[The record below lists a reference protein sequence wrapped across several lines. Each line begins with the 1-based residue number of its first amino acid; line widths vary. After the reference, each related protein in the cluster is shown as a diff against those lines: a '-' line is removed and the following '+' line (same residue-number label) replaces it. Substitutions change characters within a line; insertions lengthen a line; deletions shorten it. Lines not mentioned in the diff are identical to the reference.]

1 MSQPS
6 ENTLYSGRYC
16 WIRAV
21 TESDLRALYPSAAV
35 KSILAQYRPWL
46 RGQTLDIEG
55 VVRRHQWLAELNP
68 PAEIEVLVLQKS
80 TQTPIGLI
88 SLSSIDGINMK
99 AELSVAFFMNPGSR
113 AAVEALHW
121 SLQWLFGQTPLY
133 KLLFYVQPG
142 NQAARKLLDALG
154 ASLEAVLVDEIV
166 RDDGRRSD
174 LCRYTLFRDQWDNG
188 LPRERLRRL
197 VPLVD

>member
-16 WIRAV
+16 CIRAV

-55 VVRRHQWLAELNP
+55 VVRRHQWLAELSP
-68 PAEIEVLVLQKS
+68 PAEIEVLVMQKS
-80 TQTPIGLI
+80 TQTPIGFI

-113 AAVEALHW
+113 AAVEALH
-121 SLQWLFGQTPLY
+121 
-133 KLLFYVQPG
+133 
-142 NQAARKLLDALG
+142 
-154 ASLEAVLVDEIV
+154 
-166 RDDGRRSD
+166 
-174 LCRYTLFRDQWDNG
+174 
-188 LPRERLRRL
+188 
-197 VPLVD
+197 

>member
-55 VVRRHQWLAELNP
+55 VVRRHHWLAELNP

-121 SLQWLFGQTPLY
+121 SLQGCLADALY
-133 KLLFYVQPG
+133 KLLMFS
-142 NQAARKLLDALG
+142 LG
-154 ASLEAVLVDEIV
+154 IRPHANCWM
-166 RDDGRRSD
+166 R
-174 LCRYTLFRDQWDNG
+174 W
-188 LPRERLRRL
+188 ERA
-197 VPLVD
+197 

>member
-1 MSQPS
+1 MTQSS
-6 ENTLYSGRYC
+6 ESPLYSGQYC

-35 KSILAQYRPWL
+35 KSVLAQYRPWL

-55 VVRRHQWLAELNP
+55 VVRRQQWLAELNP
-68 PAEIEVLVLQKS
+68 PAELEVLVLQKS
-80 TQTPIGLI
+80 TQTPIGFIALT
-88 SLSSIDGINMK
+88 SIDGINMK
-99 AELSVAFFMNPGSR
+99 AELSAAFFAHPGSR

-121 SLQWLFGQTPLY
+121 SLQFLFGQTPLY

-142 NQAARKLLDALG
+142 NQAARKLLEALG
-154 ASLEAVLVDEIV
+154 ANLEAVLVDEIV
-166 RDDGRRSD
+166 RDDGSRSD
-174 LCRYTLFRDQWDNG
+174 LCRYTLFRHQWDTG
-188 LPRERLRRL
+188 QPRERLRRL

>member
-1 MSQPS
+1 MTASS
-6 ENTLYSGRYC
+6 ENALYSGQYC
-16 WIRAV
+16 WIRVV
-21 TESDLRALYPSAAV
+21 TDGDLRKLYPSTAV

-80 TQTPIGLI
+80 TQAPIGFI

-121 SLQWLFGQTPLY
+121 ALQWLFGQTPLH

-166 RDDGRRSD
+166 REDGRRSD
-174 LCRYTLFRDQWDNG
+174 LCRYTLFRHQWDNG

-197 VPLVD
+197 VPLVG